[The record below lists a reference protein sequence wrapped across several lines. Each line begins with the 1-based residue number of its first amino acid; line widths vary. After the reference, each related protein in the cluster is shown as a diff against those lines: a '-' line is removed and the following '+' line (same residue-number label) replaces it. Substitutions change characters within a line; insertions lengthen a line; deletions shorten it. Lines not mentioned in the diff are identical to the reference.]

1 MADDIKLTVDHSQ
14 VQAATTSVK
23 GLGGALNKTSIQQG
37 QLTKRSKKFS
47 MGMQQA
53 GFQVGD
59 FAAQV
64 QNGTSAMTALGQ
76 QGPQL
81 LGIFGVWG
89 ALAGAALAIGVAIAK
104 VSMTGKELSFDFQGI
119 SKDLGNLFAGAKPL
133 FDAIGRGLKWMAGMA
148 MKAINFT
155 ITSLAKLFTFL
166 SYLPSMTKDAIS
178 KAGMWFESLGL
189 KIKSMAARININV
202 NDFLIEFKL
211 GFKSAINSVA
221 KFVAGFGIAY
231 VEVFKVAWRNI
242 KAIFSNFTSWFSNL
256 FTNAINSVIDKAN
269 DMITT
274 LNKGFEFFGVNGMET
289 LGRLDPAGAGE
300 VTAEY
305 EGFGKSIM
313 EAFARGKDM
322 VNLDTTA
329 DLTNETRI
337 ITQATTAFIDAE
349 TALSAL
355 QVEMAKPMPSV
366 VAMKEAMAAIGDFDL
381 GSYFSL
387 VDKVAKDAGTK
398 TKKALKEIK
407 SDAELARDALAGAM
421 GSAMMDLVDGTKS
434 VSEAFKSMASEV
446 IKELYRIYVVKK
458 ITGMVTGAL
467 EGSNIPLF
475 GGKANGGPVAGGG
488 SYLVGE
494 RGPEIFTPSMGGG
507 HITPASQ
514 TNAGGVTIVQNINVS
529 TGVQATVRAEIRQM
543 MPQIANSAKGAVLDA
558 KRRGGSYGS
567 AFA

>member
-81 LGIFGVWG
+81 LGIFGMWG
-89 ALAGAALAIGVAIAK
+89 ALAGAALAIGTALAK
-104 VSMTGKELSFDFQGI
+104 VSMAGKEMSFDFKGI
-119 SKDLGNLFAGAKPL
+119 SKDLGNLFAGAKPI
-133 FDAIGRGLKWMAGMA
+133 FDAIGDGIKYIGGLF
-148 MKAINFT
+148 MKGINFI
-155 ITSLAKLFTFL
+155 ITSLAKMFTFL
-166 SYLPSMTKDAIS
+166 SYLPAITKDIVAKS
-178 KAGMWFESLGL
+178 KLYWEALGVGIQKMNAKINLSVNSFLMKFKIGFRSGLES
-189 KIKSMAARININV
+189 V
-202 NDFLIEFKL
+202 L
-211 GFKSAINSVA
+211 GFAV
-221 KFVAGFGIAY
+221 GFGLAY
-231 VEVFKVAWRNI
+231 VQVYKTAWTNI
-242 KAIFSNFTSWFSNL
+242 KAIFSNFANWFSDL
-256 FTNAINSVIDKAN
+256 FTNAINIVIDKAN
-269 DMITT
+269 AMIVT
-274 LNKGFEFFGVNGMET
+274 LNKGFAFFGANGMEE
-289 LGRLDPAGAGE
+289 LGRLNPAGADDVAE
-300 VTAEY
+300 EY
-305 EGFGKSIM
+305 ENFGKAIM
-313 EAFARGKDM
+313 EAFASGKDM
-322 VNLDTTA
+322 V
-329 DLTNETRI
+329 DLGSANIDNETRLI
-337 ITQATTAFIDAE
+337 SEATSQFLKAE
-349 TALSAL
+349 AALKIL
-355 QVEMAKPMPSV
+355 REQMAKPMPSMV
-366 VAMKEAMAAIGDFDL
+366 EMKAAMEAVGEFDL

-387 VDKVAKDAGTK
+387 IKKAADGTK
-398 TKKALKEIK
+398 KKLKEIK
-407 SDAELARDALAGAM
+407 SDAELARDALSSAM
-421 GSAMMDLVDGTKS
+421 GSAMMDLVEGTKS
-434 VSEAFKSMASEV
+434 VKDAFKSMASEI

-458 ITGMVTGAL
+458 ITGMITTALTG
-467 EGSNIPLF
+467 SDVPLV
-475 GGKANGGPVAGGG
+475 GGKANGGMVSGGG

-507 HITPASQ
+507 NITPASQ

-529 TGVQATVRAEIRQM
+529 TGVQQTVRAEIRQM

>member
-89 ALAGAALAIGVAIAK
+89 ALAGAALAIGTAIAK
-104 VSMTGKELSFDFQGI
+104 VSMTGKELSFDFKGI
-119 SKDLGNLFAGAKPL
+119 SEDLGNLFAGAKPIFDSIGKGIKYIGGL
-133 FDAIGRGLKWMAGMA
+133 F
-148 MKAINFT
+148 MKGINFI
-155 ITSLAKLFTFL
+155 ITSLAKMFTFL
-166 SYLPSMTKDAIS
+166 SYLPAITKDVVDKS
-178 KAGMWFESLGL
+178 KLYFEVFGL
-189 KIKSMAARININV
+189 KIESMNAKINLSV
-202 NDFLIEFKL
+202 NRFLINFKVGFKL
-211 GFKSAINSVA
+211 ALNAVA
-221 KFVAGFGIAY
+221 QFAVGFGLAY
-231 VEVFKVAWRNI
+231 VQVYKTAWTNI
-242 KAIFSNFTSWFSNL
+242 KAIFSNFANWFSDL
-256 FTNAINSVIDKAN
+256 FTNAINIVIDKAN
-269 DMITT
+269 AMIVT
-274 LNKGFEFFGVNGMET
+274 LNKGFAFFGANGMEE
-289 LGRLDPAGAGE
+289 LGRLDPAGASD
-300 VTAEY
+300 VASEY
-305 EGFGKSIM
+305 EGFGTAIM

-322 VNLDTTA
+322 VNLDTSV
-329 DLTNETRI
+329 NVEGESRVI
-337 ITQATTAFIDAE
+337 REATSNFLKAE
-349 TALSAL
+349 AALSAL
-355 QVEMAKPMPSV
+355 RVQMDKPMPSMV
-366 VAMKEAMAAIGDFDL
+366 EMKAAMEAVGEFDL

-387 VDKVAKDAGTK
+387 IKKAADGTK
-398 TKKALKEIK
+398 KKLKEIK
-407 SDAELARDALAGAM
+407 TDAELARDALSSAM
-421 GSAMMDLVDGTKS
+421 GSAMMDLVEGTKS
-434 VSEAFKSMASEV
+434 VKDAFKSMASEI

-458 ITGMVTGAL
+458 ITGMITTALTG
-467 EGSNIPLF
+467 SSVPLV
-475 GGKANGGPVAGGG
+475 GGKANGGSVSGGG

-529 TGVQATVRAEIRQM
+529 TGVQQTVRAEIRQM

>member
-81 LGIFGVWG
+81 LGIFGMWG
-89 ALAGAALAIGVAIAK
+89 ALAGAALAIGTALAK
-104 VSMTGKELSFDFQGI
+104 VSMAGKEMSFDFKGI
-119 SKDLGNLFAGAKPL
+119 STDLGNLFAGAKPI
-133 FDAIGRGLKWMAGMA
+133 FDAIGDGIKYIGGLFMRG
-148 MKAINFT
+148 INFI
-155 ITSLAKLFTFL
+155 ITSLAKMFTFL
-166 SYLPSMTKDAIS
+166 SYLPAIIKDVVAKS
-178 KAGMWFESLGL
+178 KLYWEALGVGIQKMNA
-189 KIKSMAARININV
+189 KINLSV
-202 NDFLIEFKL
+202 NSFLMKFKIGFRSGLEAVL
-211 GFKSAINSVA
+211 GFAV
-221 KFVAGFGIAY
+221 GFGLAY
-231 VEVFKVAWRNI
+231 VQVYKTAWTNI
-242 KAIFSNFTSWFSNL
+242 KAIFTNFANWFSDL
-256 FTNAINSVIDKAN
+256 FTNAINMVIDKAN
-269 DMITT
+269 AMIVT
-274 LNKGFEFFGVNGMET
+274 LNKGFAFFGANGMEE
-289 LGRLDPAGAGE
+289 LGRLNPAGADDVAE
-300 VTAEY
+300 EY
-305 EGFGKSIM
+305 ENFGKAIM
-313 EAFARGKDM
+313 EAFASGKDM
-322 VNLDTTA
+322 V
-329 DLTNETRI
+329 DLGSANIDNETRLI
-337 ITQATTAFIDAE
+337 SEATSQFLKAE
-349 TALSAL
+349 AALMKL
-355 QVEMAKPMPSV
+355 REQMAKPMPSMV
-366 VAMKEAMAAIGDFDL
+366 EMKAAMEAVGEFDL

-387 VDKVAKDAGTK
+387 IKKAADGTK
-398 TKKALKEIK
+398 KKLKEIK
-407 SDAELARDALAGAM
+407 SDAELARDALSSAM
-421 GSAMMDLVDGTKS
+421 GSAMMDLVEGTKS
-434 VSEAFKSMASEV
+434 VKDAFKSMASEI

-458 ITGMVTGAL
+458 ITGMITTALTG
-467 EGSNIPLF
+467 SSVPLL
-475 GGKANGGPVAGGG
+475 GGKANGGMVSGGG

-507 HITPASQ
+507 NITPASQ

-529 TGVQATVRAEIRQM
+529 TGVQQTVRAEIRQM

>member
-89 ALAGAALAIGVAIAK
+89 ALAGAALAIGTAIAK
-104 VSMTGKELSFDFQGI
+104 VSMTGKELSFDFKGI
-119 SKDLGNLFAGAKPL
+119 SEDLGNLFAGAKPI
-133 FDAIGRGLKWMAGMA
+133 FDAIGDGIKYIGGLF
-148 MKAINFT
+148 MKGINFI
-155 ITSLAKLFTFL
+155 ITSLAKMFTFL
-166 SYLPSMTKDAIS
+166 SYLPAITKDVVAKS
-178 KAGMWFESLGL
+178 KLYWEALGL
-189 KIKSMAARININV
+189 GIQSMNAKINLSV
-202 NDFLIEFKL
+202 NTFLIKFKIGFNSALEAVL
-211 GFKSAINSVA
+211 GFAL
-221 KFVAGFGIAY
+221 GFGIAY
-231 VEVFKVAWRNI
+231 VQVYKTAWTNI
-242 KAIFSNFTSWFSNL
+242 KAIFSNFSNWFSNL
-256 FTNAINSVIDKAN
+256 FTNAINMVIDKAN
-269 DMITT
+269 AMIIT
-274 LNKGFEFFGVNGMET
+274 LNKGFKFFGAKGMEE
-289 LGRLDPAGAGE
+289 LGRLDPSGADDVVE
-300 VTAEY
+300 EY
-305 EGFGKSIM
+305 ENFGTSIM
-313 EAFARGKDM
+313 EAFARGKEM
-322 VNLDTTA
+322 V
-329 DLTNETRI
+329 DLGSANIDNEARI
-337 ITQATTAFIDAE
+337 IADATGKFLEAE
-349 TALSAL
+349 AALSAL
-355 QVEMAKPMPSV
+355 RVQMDKPMPSI
-366 VAMKEAMAAIGDFDL
+366 VAMKEAMAAVSEFDL

-387 VDKVAKDAGTK
+387 IKKAADGTK
-398 TKKALKEIK
+398 AKLKEIK
-407 SDAELARDALAGAM
+407 SDAELAREALSGAM
-421 GSAMMDLVDGTKS
+421 GSAMMDLIDGTKS
-434 VSEAFKSMASEV
+434 VKDAFKSMAAEI

-458 ITGMVTGAL
+458 ITGMITGAL
-467 EGSNIPLF
+467 EGSNIPLL

-529 TGVQATVRAEIRQM
+529 TGVQQTVRAEIRQM
-543 MPQIANSAKGAVLDA
+543 MPQIAQSAKGAVLDA